1 MNELAKWVPRLITGT
16 AIVHLAYGLVVPKM
30 ATSFGEIAGDGF
42 VATVGGHP
50 ERGSWL
56 WFMLT
61 GGSWLGLGEL
71 ARWTVRETDRLL
83 ASLGGWLLAIA
94 APLTVADPASGSWL
108 VAAIGAIGLL
118 AARAESPRRDPVD
131 APVRPALRT

>member
-1 MNELAKWVPRLITGT
+1 MNDLAKWVPRLITGT
-16 AIVHLAYGLVVPKM
+16 AVVHLAYGLVVPSM
-30 ATSFGEIAGDGF
+30 ARALGGIAGDRF
-42 VATVGGHP
+42 VDSVRGHP
-50 ERGSWL
+50 DRESWL

-61 GGSWLGLGEL
+61 GVSWLGLGEL
-71 ARWTVRETDRLL
+71 ARWTVRETGRLP

-94 APLTVADPASGSWL
+94 APLTVADPASGGWL

-118 AARAESPRRDPVD
+118 ASRAEGPRRDPVD